1 MSKSVE
7 LYLDSRLGYR
17 RSCQLRS
24 ALWWRGH
31 PLPVI
36 LIRLGGLL
44 APSSRRSD
52 RLCRW
57 WLRPLASGTQ
67 AELLGEFGAGG
78 GVVGGHHR
86 IVMSQAPLGPI
97 LVGGEV
103 EGGAQMP
110 PEALQ
115 PSP

>member
-1 MSKSVE
+1 MSKAVE
-7 LYLDSRLGYR
+7 FHLDSRLGYR

-31 PLPVI
+31 SLPVI
-36 LIRLGGLL
+36 LIRSGGLL

-67 AELLGEFGAGG
+67 AELLGEFGAGC

-86 IVMSQAPLGPI
+86 IVMSQAPLGPV
-97 LVGGEV
+97 LFGGHIVDRPE
-103 EGGAQMP
+103 MP
-110 PEALQ
+110 LEAL
-115 PSP
+115 